1 MTVLN
6 GDQRLTA
13 ENVEKLIEYTMYL
26 RGDMTTVGSPEYNAI
41 AERLENDDYPEDGIV
56 VETVMAQVLFSKE
69 RVEEVRDD
77 VIALLDQLPDKFKEN
92 EGGGWSISQLH
103 LTNDGAEWV
112 EELDGKLDMLLSL
125 GFAIGKLRWILPRD
139 LWHILPD
146 QYPYVT
152 VMEEA
157 TEYNTEALGEQDSFF
172 AQYMP
177 EGD

>member
-1 MTVLN
+1 MSVLN
-6 GDQRLTA
+6 GDTRLTE
-13 ENVEKLIEYTMYL
+13 ENVEKLVAHAMYL
-26 RGDMTTVGSPEYNAI
+26 NGDVTQGSPDYEAV
-41 AERLENDDYPEDGIV
+41 AARLENDDFPEDGLV
-56 VETVMAQVLFSKE
+56 VETVMAQVLFNKE

-77 VIALLDQLPDKFKEN
+77 VIALLDQLPSKFKEN

-103 LTNDGAEWV
+103 LTNDGTEWV

-157 TEYNTEALGEQDSFF
+157 TEYNAKALGEEDGFF
-172 AQYMP
+172 NQYMP